1 MCQGVWFLVFT
12 VYLMKCFFVSFFE
25 HDLYEE
31 PYHNSGA
38 FKSCLNNLE
47 AELKMEILILLIKVH
62 ETEVNTPYA
71 TIDLVYC

>member
-12 VYLMKCFFVSFFE
+12 VYLMKYFSVSFFE

-31 PYHNSGA
+31 PYNSGA

-71 TIDLVYC
+71 KIDLVYC